1 MRTGRFKIKVG
12 LALGGGAA
20 RGLAHVGVLRA
31 LERAKLVADIVTGT
45 SMGAIIGGAYLAY
58 GDVSTLESKVRELMT
73 SEKFRKNGLRF
84 LKENKEQRGG
94 LFFSM
99 ANFIRKGVFLGVSSL
114 RPSFISAQEVA
125 WNLAAIV
132 PDVEIQDLPRA
143 FSAVAIDI
151 NSAKEVLLRKGG
163 LRSAAAAS
171 SAIPGIMPPV
181 TLDGRVL
188 IDGGWIDKLPVLP
201 AFKMG
206 ADVVIAVDIST
217 EKESTKVYDKG
228 LDIYVRANA
237 IRDAILVEASRRI
250 ADVVIEPAVKEI
262 HWADFTDFE
271 RCIDAGDEAASL
283 VIPQIEKMLRR
294 ERWLSLIRAAKGKK
308 LARMQLKSCGH
319 DLFVE

>member
-1 MRTGRFKIKVG
+1 MQGGRFKLKVG

-31 LERAKLVADIVTGT
+31 FERERLPVDIVTGT

-58 GDVSTLESKVRELMT
+58 GEVATLESKVRDLMA
-73 SEKFRKNGLRF
+73 SEEFRKNGLRF
-84 LKENKEQRGG
+84 LKESSEQQGG
-94 LFFSM
+94 FFSSM
-99 ANFIRKGVFLGVSSL
+99 ARFIRKGVFIGVSSM
-114 RPSFISAQEVA
+114 RPSFISAQEVTRS
-125 WNLAAIV
+125 LAAII
-132 PDVEIQDLPRA
+132 PDIEVEDLSRP
-143 FSAVAIDI
+143 FSAVAVDI
-151 NSAKEVLLRKGG
+151 NSAEEVLIRRGKLR
-163 LRSAAAAS
+163 RAAAAS

-181 TLDGRVL
+181 SIAGRVL

-201 AFKMG
+201 AFRLG

-217 EKESTKVYDKG
+217 EKERSESYDRG

-237 IRDAILVEASRRI
+237 IRDAVLVEASRRL

-271 RCIDAGDEAASL
+271 RCIEAGDEAATRL
-283 VIPQIEKMLRR
+283 IPGIKRMLRR
-294 ERWLSLIRAAKGKK
+294 ERWLSLIRPPRGKR
-308 LARMQLKSCGH
+308 LTRVQLRSCGR